1 MYNIYA
7 LKIQYNTRL
16 RGALGMAAILLFGLP
31 FLAAEPAVPLPSRE
45 RFHLY
50 LLIGQS
56 NMAGRGR
63 VEAEDKIPHPRV
75 LMFTKAQ
82 EWAPAVDPLHFDKRS
97 AAVGLGS
104 TFARVIADAN
114 PDVTIG
120 LIPAAVSGTPLERW
134 RKGGDLYAQ
143 AVVRAQAAMKDGTLK
158 GILWHQ
164 GESDTGD
171 RTLALTYG
179 SRLGGMV
186 GDLRA
191 ELGAGDV
198 PFLAGLLGDFVG
210 ETASM
215 DGESRAWPEK
225 PIYWSVVNDQI
236 AGLPAHLPHSAVVSA
251 NGLTAF
257 DGVHFDAPSL
267 REFGRRY
274 AKALADLNR

>member
-1 MYNIYA
+1 LVVPYPVFPSAQRILA
-7 LKIQYNTRL
+7 LAAVL
-16 RGALGMAAILLFGLP
+16 LAAIP
-31 FLAAEPAVPLPSRE
+31 VVAAEPVTLPARE

-75 LMFTKAQ
+75 LMFTKAE
-82 EWAPAVDPLHFDKRS
+82 EWVPAVDPLHFDKRS

-104 TFARVIADAN
+104 TFGRVTADAN
-114 PDVTIG
+114 PEVTIG

-134 RKGGDLYAQ
+134 RKGGDLYEQ
-143 AVVRAQAAMKDGTLK
+143 AVARAKAALKDGTLE

-171 RTLALTYG
+171 ATLARTYR
-179 SRLGGMV
+179 SRLAGMV
-186 GDLRA
+186 RDLRD

-198 PFLAGLLGDFVG
+198 PFIAGLLGDFIG
-210 ETASM
+210 EAASM
-215 DGESRAWPEK
+215 DGESVWWPQK
-225 PIYWSVVNDQI
+225 PIYWSVVNEQI
-236 AGLPAHLPHSAVVSA
+236 AGLPAEVPRSAVVSA
-251 NGLTAF
+251 DALTAF
-257 DGVHFDAPSL
+257 DGVHFDGPSL